1 MSSERNLTCK
11 FYRTLILLIPAFA
24 LYSCASTP
32 QAPKRPAAIVRD
44 TSQGP
49 VDKKVV
55 VNHFDTTFSIGKCFE
70 ISYHEID
77 INRLL
82 TVQYNHKDIYR
93 DCSDEYILNDSFN
106 PTLIESGT
114 DCYQVFLEV
123 SDAPNKSYLKM
134 LTIQKDKVVDSQ
146 RTPTFPHKPC
156 RLFGD
161 TTLVYAA
168 AWDNSE
174 EWEDSNGKTMVTCDP
189 IMYYKLTKKGLVL
202 DSLYTIKKNRE
213 IFGITDAFK
222 LKELK
227 SIPLERVERNKE
239 FNRIFDCN

>member
-82 TVQYNHKDIYR
+82 
-93 DCSDEYILNDSFN
+93 
-106 PTLIESGT
+106 T